1 MARTALPI
9 AFLILFSGLAMGLS
23 FDVDVAEV
31 TDHTAKDLEY
41 DEDVETVQNINATVE
56 NTGSIGCSYRFKAE
70 FQQGNDSF
78 TRYSYAEPL
87 WQGAYSRLEIN
98 YISMNYTGLVDTNLS
113 VEYCGQEKEVDSFE
127 FNVTENTLPGAEIDS
142 RTVRVD
148 NSSARVEIGSG
159 DKLVPEETPSY
170 WKASS
175 AQVINNSAR
184 IEYEAPIFSKETLK
198 YTVLE
203 NGEIAGSVNVKLEEQ
218 PTRWEKMQNYKLEGL
233 TALLILSVLVNLG
246 LYAEK
251 KGLREKI
258 PAFDIDFDVPDFRK
272 TD

>member
-1 MARTALPI
+1 MARTSVLLALLV
-9 AFLILFSGLAMGLS
+9 FLPLASGLT
-23 FDVDVAEV
+23 FQVDVEEI
-31 TDHTAKDLEY
+31 TDYTVKDLEY
-41 DEDVETVQNINATVE
+41 SDSIGVNQNINATVE
-56 NTGSIGCSYRFKAE
+56 NTGSIGCSYRFKAQ

-78 TRYSYAEPL
+78 TRYSSAEPL
-87 WQGAYSRLEIN
+87 WQGAYSRLQIN
-98 YISMNYTGLVDTNLS
+98 YIPMNYTGLVDTNLS
-113 VEYCGQEKEVDSFE
+113 VEYCGQEKQVDSFD

-142 RTVRVD
+142 RTVRVS
-148 NSSARVEIGSG
+148 NSSAEVEIGSG

-175 AQVINNSAR
+175 AEIVNNSAR
-184 IEYEAPIFSKETLK
+184 IEYEAPIFSSEALK

-203 NGEIAGSVNVKLEEQ
+203 DGEIAGSVNVKLEEQ
-218 PTRWEKMQNYKLEGL
+218 PTRWEKLQNYKLEGL
-233 TALLILSVLVNLG
+233 TGLLILSALLNLG

-258 PAFDIDFDVPDFRK
+258 TGFNIDYDVPDFRK